1 VNRFAGKFS
10 FYYND
15 YKLIFFDSRVG
26 LVHKANRK
34 FKLPGSEPRKEVDL
48 PEYASQFLAYERMD
62 GWVVLQAFNG
72 QIVAFGGELLDEI
85 VPSTTPT
92 GNPRYPVKVYTAYFD
107 LSLIR
112 GARAD
117 GSWKTRLAFKRPEAT
132 QTGVTNLLP
141 RYAVPQ
147 DLDYSPI
154 QYGVTNIT
162 SHPTKPATLFT
173 IEQHADGVRDMTA
186 GTKKVE
192 RYDFRSFG
200 EARVDLSGED
210 LNGIDFGYA
219 DFTGANLKG
228 TKFNNGKFAR
238 ARFTS
243 TNLDGA
249 DFTGANLDTADFSHG
264 KSMEGTILTGV
275 TGKSCDFS
283 HCDLRTVVAAT
294 ALNLESPE
302 GAPARFSYAKL
313 KYALVGPK
321 WTNRHFEYVVMEA
334 LPATVSNLDAQ
345 KAVLTGMDLGG
356 LNASSAKFNKA
367 TLHAV
372 GFTGAKLFG
381 ATFDEARLE
390 GLALPDGSAI
400 AAADFTGADL
410 SGASFANA
418 NVSGVSFVGAV
429 LEEGVFTAATVR
441 GAVFNNAYMKAVN
454 FSAVEQKLMHGT
466 KFGYACLIG
475 CNFQGADLSV
485 DVNLARAYLH
495 GADFSNAKL
504 GGANLA
510 DAGIAFA
517 SGELTVKL
525 PGEEEKTVAYDPTII
540 DAAVCTSN
548 TTRCPNGDLGPCTG
562 DKLKTRNAF
571 PTSWPFP
578 GRRVWSEE
586 EDQEEVD
593 LVGQGGFEPP
603 TT

>member
-1 VNRFAGKFS
+1 MNRFAGKFS

-26 LVHKANRK
+26 LVHKANKK
-34 FKLPGSEPRKEVDL
+34 FKLPGQEPRKVVDL
-48 PEYASQFLAYERMD
+48 PDYASQFLAYERMD

-72 QIVAFGGELLDEI
+72 EIVAFGGERLDDI
-85 VPSTTPT
+85 VPSTKPT
-92 GNPRYPVKVYTAYFD
+92 GNPRYPVAVYTAYFD

-112 GARAD
+112 AARAD
-117 GSWKTRLAFKRPEAT
+117 GSWKTRLAFKRPEAM
-132 QTGVTNLLP
+132 QTGVTNLLS
-141 RYAVPQ
+141 RYPSPQ
-147 DLDYSPI
+147 DLDYSPP
-154 QYGVTNIT
+154 QYGITNIT
-162 SHPTKPATLFT
+162 SHPTNPPTIFT

-200 EARVDLSGED
+200 NARVDLSGED
-210 LNGIDFGYA
+210 LNGVEFGYA
-219 DFTGANLKG
+219 DFNGATLKG
-228 TKFNNGKFAR
+228 TKFNGGKFDR
-238 ARFTS
+238 ARFGS
-243 TNLDGA
+243 ANLDGA
-249 DFTGANLDTADFSHG
+249 DFTGANLDAVDFSRA
-264 KSMEGTILTGV
+264 KSMDGTILTGV

-283 HCDLRTVVAAT
+283 HCDLRKVVSTT
-294 ALNLESPE
+294 ALNLDSPD

-321 WTNRHFEYVVMEA
+321 WTNRHLDYVVMEA
-334 LPATVSNLDAQ
+334 LPATVSGLDAQ

-372 GFTGAKLFG
+372 GFTNAKLFG

-390 GLALPDGSAI
+390 GVSLPDGSAI
-400 AAADFTGADL
+400 AAADFTGTDL

-418 NVSGVSFVGAV
+418 NASGVSFVGAL
-429 LEEGVFTAATVR
+429 LEEGVFTGATVR

-466 KFGYACLIG
+466 KFSYACLIG

-510 DAGIAFA
+510 DAGIAFE
-517 SGELTVKL
+517 SGELKVKL
-525 PGEEEKTVAYDPTII
+525 PDDDEKTVAYDATTI
-540 DAAVCTSN
+540 DPAVCTSN

-562 DKLKTRNAF
+562 GKLRTRNPF
-571 PTSWPFP
+571 PTSWPYP

-586 EDQEEVD
+586 EDGEVD